1 MKHSKFY
8 FIWLTVLL
16 LLSGSTYSQ
25 QSKFKAIIVYN
36 FTKYIEWP
44 NITNNEFVITVL
56 DNKELSKEL
65 KTIAEKKKIG
75 VNKLIIKDIT
85 QAEEISNCQIVY
97 IPNRRLKDLPKCL
110 AKSQNQNVL
119 IVTEF
124 DNGCQKGAGINM
136 LSDGGKLSFE
146 IKKNNIT
153 SKGLT
158 LSSYLVEMGKEI
170 N

>member
-1 MKHSKFY
+1 MKHSRFY
-8 FIWLTVLL
+8 FIWLTALL

-44 NITNNEFVITVL
+44 NITNNEFVISVL
-56 DNKELSKEL
+56 DNKELSSEL

-85 QAEEISNCQIVY
+85 QIEEIGNCQIVY
-97 IPNRRLKDLPKCL
+97 IPSRRLNDLPKCL
-110 AKSQNQNVL
+110 TKSQNQNVL
-119 IVTEF
+119 IITEI
-124 DNGCQKGAGINM
+124 DNGCQKGAGINI
-136 LSDGGKLSFE
+136 LSDGGKLNFE

>member
-1 MKHSKFY
+1 MKHTKFY

-44 NITNNEFVITVL
+44 NITNNEFVISVL

-65 KTIAEKKKIG
+65 KFIAEKKKIG
-75 VNKLIIKDIT
+75 VNKLIIKDIS
-85 QAEEISNCQIVY
+85 QIEEITDCQIVY

-110 AKSQNQNVL
+110 TKSQNQNVL

>member
-1 MKHSKFY
+1 MKHTKFY

-16 LLSGSTYSQ
+16 LLSGSSYSQ

-44 NITNNEFVITVL
+44 NISNNEFVISIL
-56 DNKELSKEL
+56 DNKELSNEL
-65 KTIAEKKKIG
+65 RTIAEKKKIG
-75 VNKLIIKDIT
+75 VNKLVIKDIT
-85 QAEEISNCQIVY
+85 QIEEINNCQIIY
-97 IPNRRLKDLPKCL
+97 IPNRRIKDLTECL

-124 DNGCQKGAGINM
+124 DNGCQKGAGINI
-136 LSDGGKLSFE
+136 LSEGGSLSFE

-153 SKGLT
+153 NKGLI
-158 LSSYLVEMGKEI
+158 LSSYLVKMGKEI